1 MTLTQNFGKNQDNLW
16 FNTEIFV
23 CQVDKGTIVLVKFS
37 SAHKLES
44 SEKRNLNWKDVS
56 VRLSC
61 K

>member
-1 MTLTQNFGKNQDNLW
+1 MILTQDLGKNQDNLQ

-44 SEKRNLNWKDVS
+44 SEKRNLS
-56 VRLSC
+56 
-61 K
+61 